1 MNDFILRRVKRA
13 MLTGLA
19 ALLVTLPLLSQA
31 TMVRVHTTQGPIDL
45 QLLDIETPIT
55 VANFL
60 AYVNAG
66 DFGNVFFHRSVK
78 NFVVQGGG
86 FRWDSAA
93 ATCCT
98 SVTSRGTI
106 QNEYSDLRSNL
117 RGTVAMAK
125 VGGNPNSATSQWF
138 FNLGNN
144 SANLDTQN
152 GGFTVFARVTTP
164 GMAVVDKIAALP
176 IVNAGGTYSEL
187 PVTGWS
193 SPNPISRSNVV
204 LIHQVT
210 VFPSLPL
217 QSESD
222 RIFNYLEA
230 AYPDILSPS
239 IGDAGIVD
247 GYAYRYYSGSDSY
260 VGSKDGKVYYR
271 SPTQT
276 NNQITEIGSVADWL
290 ALAQS
295 AGY

>member
-125 VGGNPNSATSQWF
+125 VGGNPNSATSQW
-138 FNLGNN
+138 
-144 SANLDTQN
+144 
-152 GGFTVFARVTTP
+152 
-164 GMAVVDKIAALP
+164 
-176 IVNAGGTYSEL
+176 
-187 PVTGWS
+187 S

-204 LIHQVT
+204 LIREVT

>member
-1 MNDFILRRVKRA
+1 MY
-13 MLTGLA
+13 
-19 ALLVTLPLLSQA
+19 TLPTRPWNSPGTARWRMEVEVVPQTAVCTPNTKKVAKA
-31 TMVRVHTTQGPIDL
+31 T
-45 QLLDIETPIT
+45 
-55 VANFL
+55 
-60 AYVNAG
+60 AG
-66 DFGNVFFHRSVK
+66 
-78 NFVVQGGG
+78 VVV
-86 FRWDSAA
+86 S
-93 ATCCT
+93 
-98 SVTSRGTI
+98 
-106 QNEYSDLRSNL
+106 
-117 RGTVAMAK
+117 
-125 VGGNPNSATSQWF
+125 
-138 FNLGNN
+138 
-144 SANLDTQN
+144 
-152 GGFTVFARVTTP
+152 ARVRWVSVSMIRPTRMMSARLTRRSTHAYDHDP
-164 GMAVVDKIAALP
+164 RMPPTALAVV
-176 IVNAGGTYSEL
+176 
-187 PVTGWS
+187 S

-204 LIHQVT
+204 LIREVT